1 MLLRP
6 FCLVAGQD
14 LNQRPLS
21 YEHYDARLPSLAPSL
36 AFVMTWADAWIQSPT
51 DATVSP
57 VAPSLGLHGGLDT
70 AARSLRSS
78 STGRTLTLIGR
89 FISI

>member
-1 MLLRP
+1 
-6 FCLVAGQD
+6 
-14 LNQRPLS
+14 
-21 YEHYDARLPSLAPSL
+21 
-36 AFVMTWADAWIQSPT
+36 VMTWADAWIQSPT

-78 STGRTLTLIGR
+78 STARTLTLIGR